1 MRLPDFLCI
10 GAQKSATSW
19 FYAMLRQHPNVW
31 MSPLKELHYFDRYLD
46 DSRETRW
53 RHAMLYEKNRDV
65 PPWNA
70 DAAEWATY
78 MDRVAAHQEVSLDW
92 YRDVFSWP
100 VADDVLTGD
109 ITPAYM
115 EISENAVAHARELL
129 GDIKILVIVRRPLER
144 ELSQLRMWRTKKD
157 SGVPEPETD
166 AEWMHLYDVM
176 LKEQTRGGYSTG
188 IPLWQKY
195 FSEKNFF
202 VMPFADVR
210 ERPLMLMKEVED
222 FLEIPNFGLYRML
235 QKQIHKSK
243 DAVIPQIVI
252 ERAMERVA
260 GEEAFLRDRFGEE
273 FYARTK

>member
-1 MRLPDFLCI
+1 MRLPGFLCI
-10 GAQKSATSW
+10 GAQKSATKW
-19 FYAMLRQHPNVW
+19 FYEMLRQHPKVW
-31 MSPLKELHYFDRYLD
+31 MSPLKELHYFDRFMD

-53 RHAMLYEKNRDV
+53 RHNMLAEKNRTS
-65 PPWNA
+65 PPWDA
-70 DAAEWATY
+70 DLDQWTAY
-78 MDRVAAHQEVSLDW
+78 MDRISAYEEVSLDW

-100 VADDVLTGD
+100 VADDVVTGD

-115 EISENAVAHARELL
+115 EVPESAVIHAHELL
-129 GDIKILVIVRRPLER
+129 GDIKIMLIVRRPLDR

-157 SGVPEPETD
+157 SGVPEPQTE

-176 LKEQTRGGYSTG
+176 LARETRGAYSRG
-188 IPLWQKY
+188 IPLWLKY

-202 VMPFADVR
+202 AMPFADVR

-235 QKQIHKSK
+235 NKQIHKSK
-243 DAVIPQIVI
+243 EAVIPQSVI
-252 ERAMERVA
+252 DRASERVA
-260 GEEAFLRDRFGEE
+260 KENEFLKSHFGRE